1 MNNNGLI
8 EYKENFI
15 SKIKKFLKN
24 LFKNKKEEN
33 DYVVEISNLNDT
45 EITLDK
51 EESEFFNDIK
61 VDTSDID
68 KYMKEKNFL
77 EYIDGNDEALKML
90 SVDRLRKLKEYYDGV
105 IENNDKIIENLK
117 KSSL

>member
-1 MNNNGLI
+1 MRNKGII
-8 EYKENFI
+8 EYKEGFI

-33 DYVVEISNLNDT
+33 DYVTEISNFNDT
-45 EITLDK
+45 EITLDQK
-51 EESEFFNDIK
+51 GSEFFNDIK

-68 KYMKEKNFL
+68 KYMDKKNFL
-77 EYIDGNDEALKML
+77 EYIDGNVEALKML

-117 KSSL
+117 KSS

>member
-1 MNNNGLI
+1 MNNKGII
-8 EYKENFI
+8 EYKEGFI

-24 LFKNKKEEN
+24 LFKKKKEEN
-33 DYVVEISNLNDT
+33 DYVAEISNLNDAK
-45 EITLDK
+45 ITSDQK
-51 EESEFFNDIK
+51 ESEFFNDIK

-68 KYMKEKNFL
+68 KYMDKKNFL
-77 EYIDGNDEALKML
+77 EYIDGNVEALKML

-117 KSSL
+117 KSS

>member
-1 MNNNGLI
+1 MRNNGII
-8 EYKENFI
+8 EYKESFI

-33 DYVVEISNLNDT
+33 DYVEEISNFNDAET
-45 EITLDK
+45 ITTQK
-51 EESEFFNDIK
+51 ESEFFNDIK

-68 KYMKEKNFL
+68 KYMDKKNFL
-77 EYIDGNDEALKML
+77 EYIDGNVEALKML

-105 IENNDKIIENLK
+105 IEKNDKVIENLK
-117 KSSL
+117 KSS